1 MERKRKKEIEEQTGA
16 TWSQGYTD
24 TGGIATDDDRPPGN
38 ILIGSKYKE
47 KPYFNR
53 LTQFS
58 RNWEPDN
65 GDWKWDH
72 FENAAGQ
79 EDYDNY
85 SRTLQTMRTLF
96 PEETWDNVWKHMT
109 QVGDK
114 ETDKSFAKAG
124 QPHRTARTQLGKQDA
139 IAAMP
144 PEEIKVEEKDDII
157 KKIEKIIM

>member
-1 MERKRKKEIEEQTGA
+1 MERKRKKEIIES
-16 TWSQGYTD
+16 TWSRGYPD
-24 TGGIATDDDRPPGN
+24 DGTGVSTDDDRPPGN
-38 ILIGSKYKE
+38 ILIGGKFKE
-47 KPYFNR
+47 KKFFNK
-53 LTQFS
+53 LTSFS

-65 GDWKWDH
+65 SNWTWDH
-72 FENAAGQ
+72 FENASGQ

-114 ETDKSFAKAG
+114 ETTKGFAKAG
-124 QPHRTARTQLGKQDA
+124 QPHRTARTQLGKQPA

-144 PEEIKVEEKDDII
+144 PEQIRVEEDDLVN
-157 KKIEKIIM
+157 KIEKLIM